1 MKWLLIIFV
10 AFSSQ
15 FGMTNYGNDATSVYT
30 RTNDSVPPY
39 SAAAIGVTNICL
51 QKIIKNTDS
60 NSICWGKLIKRFRFN
75 QVKHAKSFLSEYCNM
90 WNTRNE
96 TSNDCSIYENI

>member
-51 QKIIKNTDS
+51 QK
-60 NSICWGKLIKRFRFN
+60 
-75 QVKHAKSFLSEYCNM
+75 
-90 WNTRNE
+90 
-96 TSNDCSIYENI
+96 